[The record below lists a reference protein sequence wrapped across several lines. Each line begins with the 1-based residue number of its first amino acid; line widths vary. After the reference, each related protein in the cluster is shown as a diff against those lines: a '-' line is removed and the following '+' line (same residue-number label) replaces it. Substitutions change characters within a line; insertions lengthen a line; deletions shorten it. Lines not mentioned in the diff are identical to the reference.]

1 MDRTATVQ
9 EVVTTDSLVLYCGN
23 ANVKIMAD
31 PFGDSLFSVFDD
43 EQQATSS
50 KKAPASLTPDIGYVL
65 KCLLT
70 NFVLAARKEN
80 VTNVARNLPSP
91 CLLVPTVKHLLFPA
105 IRV

>member
-1 MDRTATVQ
+1 MDLTATVQ
-9 EVVTTDSLVLYCGN
+9 EVVTAQESLVLYCGN

-65 KCLLT
+65 KCFLREFLVA
-70 NFVLAARKEN
+70 FRKEN
-80 VTNVARNLPSP
+80 GTIVAGTF
-91 CLLVPTVKHLLFPA
+91 VAMPA
-105 IRV
+105 RANSQAYFN